1 MADQH
6 LAFRITANASGMA
19 AGIAQAEKSLQ
30 RLEVSSAATSKE
42 LAMAARITASVRTPA
57 EKYAEKV
64 EKLDKFLSKG
74 LITQEVYGRA
84 VSKAEKEMQA
94 AEESAGGAAASV
106 EKFGNSVEAATA
118 KSGGIDALAD
128 KIMDTA
134 GAAVKWTGSM
144 AAAYG
149 QWQLWSALQ
158 EPKAFSK
165 FVMQGIKVVATAR
178 NAATALKLFGVGV
191 AIAGGTTGVLS
202 TAILGLTN
210 PMLGLAMAAINV
222 TRQFFASREA
232 AYETAKAVASLQLEA
247 ATAGQT
253 FQNMNIQKA
262 LDAGVAREDLIA
274 MGLAI
279 SALDVKHFDD
289 LAGAMSKSEAAAKRL
304 ETAEA
309 GVTRTIG
316 SAFIGLL
323 EGISS
328 GFAGLYNGLADL
340 TAGANALLTPIA
352 QVFRPVGS
360 LIGTL
365 ISGALRTVGVM
376 GSLAGAVLRVGG
388 LVASVL
394 LSPFIVGLSNTA
406 DLLKDGL
413 GAAFDWVSKKI
424 ASFNALL
431 DTAYNYLSKMPVVGS
446 VFASNEGGVAKAAAG
461 GLDAGTGPG
470 EAGAATE
477 EADDFTA
484 AIRRQN
490 EAISTAIDKAQA
502 YGAAG
507 FNAAVQYQEALRGL
521 QGELEAGILN
531 ETSYGQ
537 AADKARKA
545 FDEQISAMEG
555 RAAAAKKLADED
567 AEMEQGN
574 TQAVAKQTDAFFKAT
589 EAAERFGAAGAAAT
603 AEYEGGL
610 TALTEQLQDGRI
622 NSETFAA
629 AAEKLNGK
637 FKKQIESVKA
647 VSDAERKRA
656 DEVGKLEEKIAEA
669 RGFQEDAKSA
679 LNGRSN
685 DALEVGDIR
694 SAEGMKTFMSLAAG
708 REDPAIAEY
717 RKSHET
723 LQKMLGELK
732 ALQAAPLEIA
742 GAAGG

>member
-1 MADQH
+1 MA
-6 LAFRITANASGMA
+6 S
-19 AGIAQAEKSLQ
+19 GIAQAEKSLG

-42 LAMAARITASVRTPA
+42 LAQAAKITASVRTPA

-64 EKLDKFLSKG
+64 EKLDKFMSKG

-84 VSKAEKEMQA
+84 VAKAADEMEAAEGKTAKAAESVDRLASSVGSAAEKT
-94 AEESAGGAAASV
+94 GGV
-106 EKFGNSVEAATA
+106 
-118 KSGGIDALAD
+118 DALAD
-128 KIMDTA
+128 KLMDAA
-134 GAAVKWTGSM
+134 GSAVKWTASM
-144 AAAYG
+144 GVAYG
-149 QWQLWSALQ
+149 QWQLWAAVKD
-158 EPKAFSK
+158 PKAFSEFAMK
-165 FVMQGIKVVATAR
+165 GLKVVATAR
-178 NAATALKLFGVGV
+178 NAATALKLFGIGV
-191 AIAGGTTGVLS
+191 AVAGGTTGVLS
-202 TAILGLTN
+202 TAVLGLTN
-210 PMLGLAMAAINV
+210 PMLGLTMAAINL

-232 AYETAKAVASLQLEA
+232 AYETAKAVSALRLEA
-247 ATAGQT
+247 ATTGET
-253 FQNMNIQKA
+253 FQNLSLQKA

-316 SAFIGLL
+316 SAFTGLL
-323 EGISS
+323 EGLSS

-352 QVFRPVGS
+352 QVFRPVGT
-360 LIGTL
+360 LIGTI
-365 ISGALRTVGVM
+365 ISGALRTVGVL

-388 LVASVL
+388 LVASVF

-406 DLLKDGL
+406 NMLKDGL
-413 GAAFDWVSKKI
+413 GSAFDWVSKKI

-446 VFASNEGGVAKAAAG
+446 VFASNEGGVVKAAAG
-461 GLDAGTGPG
+461 GGGDAGGG
-470 EAGAATE
+470 AGGGNAAAE

-490 EAISTAIDKAQA
+490 EAISSAIEKSQA
-502 YGAAG
+502 YGEAG
-507 FNAAVQYQEALRGL
+507 FAAAVQYQEAVRGL
-521 QGELEAGILN
+521 QADLERGILN
-531 ETSYGQ
+531 ETSFGQ
-537 AADKARKA
+537 AADAARKA
-545 FDEQISAMEG
+545 FEEQVGAMEA
-555 RAAAAKKLADED
+555 RAAAAKKLSDED
-567 AEMEQGN
+567 ADNEQGN
-574 TQAVAKQTDAFFKAT
+574 AQAVTKQVDAFFKAT

-610 TALTEQLQDGRI
+610 TSLTEKLNDGRI
-622 NSETFAA
+622 NAESFADA
-629 AAEKLNGK
+629 SEKLNAK
-637 FKKQIESVKA
+637 FKKQLDGIKA
-647 VSDAERKRA
+647 VGDAERKRA

-669 RGFQEDAKSA
+669 GGFQADARAA
-679 LNGRSN
+679 LGGKSN
-685 DALEVGDIR
+685 DALEVADIR

-723 LQKMLGELK
+723 LQKMLGELR

-742 GAAGG
+742 GGAGG